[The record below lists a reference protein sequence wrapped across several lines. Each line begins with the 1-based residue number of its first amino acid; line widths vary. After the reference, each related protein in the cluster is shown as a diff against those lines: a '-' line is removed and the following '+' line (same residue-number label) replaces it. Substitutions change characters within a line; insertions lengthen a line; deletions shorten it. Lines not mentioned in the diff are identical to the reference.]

1 MMWPFKWK
9 LSASAFTWCHLFSQL
24 SQHEICKFGQNL
36 LLAEFGSERVKHQ
49 HKTTWNG
56 NKRHKDG
63 LNTDRDIAYS
73 SKREAT
79 TLKSTLS
86 YPPATSLRGPF
97 QLVWHCPMND
107 WEFLTALLLPTIL
120 HRTSHSVDHL
130 QPTFVWSVIIN
141 SNHLQKYFWTKS
153 TFFLISFLKT

>member
-9 LSASAFTWCHLFSQL
+9 LPACTYTWCYLFSKL
-24 SQHEICKFGQNL
+24 SHHEIWKFGQNL
-36 LLAEFGSERVKHQ
+36 HLAEFGSERVKQQ
-49 HKTTWNG
+49 HMTTWNG

-79 TLKSTLS
+79 TLKSALS

-141 SNHLQKYFWTKS
+141 SNHLQKYFWAKS

>member
-9 LSASAFTWCHLFSQL
+9 LSASTFTWCHLFSQL
-24 SQHEICKFGQNL
+24 SQHEIWKFGQNL

-56 NKRHKDG
+56 NTQHKDG

-79 TLKSTLS
+79 TLKSALS
-86 YPPATSLRGPF
+86 YTPLPPTTSLRGPF
-97 QLVWHCPMND
+97 QLVWHRPMND
-107 WEFLTALLLPTIL
+107 WEFLTALLLPTIH
-120 HRTSHSVDHL
+120 HRTSRSVDHL
-130 QPTFVWSVIIN
+130 QPTFAWSVIIN
-141 SNHLQKYFWTKS
+141 SNHLQKYILAKS
-153 TFFLISFLKT
+153 T